1 MAKTIKLEIK
11 NGAEVLLTTAF
22 GLGEN
27 ELIRRREVDN
37 QIQKTFG
44 LTDMTDEQFDALNA
58 AFDNYRDFTKA
69 LISLLE
75 KEERKIEKIESILK
89 KDES

>member
-11 NGAEVLLTTAF
+11 NGAEVLLTTVF
-22 GLGEN
+22 GLDEN
-27 ELIRRREVDN
+27 EFIRRREVDD
-37 QIQKTFG
+37 QIRKIFG
-44 LTDMTDEQFDALNA
+44 STDMTDEQFDALNA
-58 AFDNYRDFTKA
+58 AFDKYRDFTEA
-69 LISLLE
+69 VISLLQ

>member
-1 MAKTIKLEIK
+1 MAKIINLEIK
-11 NGAEVLLTTAF
+11 HGAEVLTTTAF

-44 LTDMTDEQFDALNA
+44 LTDMTNEQFDALNA

-69 LISLLE
+69 LISLIR
-75 KEERKIEKIESILK
+75 KEERKIEEIETILK
-89 KDES
+89 NED

>member
-1 MAKTIKLEIK
+1 MARIINLEIK
-11 NGAEVLLTTAF
+11 NGAEVLTTTTF

-27 ELIRRREVDN
+27 ELIRRREVDI

-58 AFDNYRDFTKA
+58 AFDKYRDFTKA
-69 LISLLE
+69 LISLIR
-75 KEERKIEKIESILK
+75 KEERKIEEIETILK
-89 KDES
+89 DED

>member
-1 MAKTIKLEIK
+1 MARIINLEIK
-11 NGAEVLLTTAF
+11 NGAEVLTTTTF

-58 AFDNYRDFTKA
+58 AFDKYRDFTKA
-69 LISLLE
+69 LISLIR
-75 KEERKIEKIESILK
+75 KEERKIEDIETVL
-89 KDES
+89 KDED

>member
-27 ELIRRREVDN
+27 ERIRRREVDN
-37 QIQKTFG
+37 QIQNTFG
-44 LTDMTDEQFDALNA
+44 LTDMTDEQFNALNA
-58 AFDNYRDFTKA
+58 ACDNYRDFTKA